1 MQNFGI
7 VQQGSTV
14 RIMFVTRDGSG
25 GAVAPSS
32 AFGNEDIEIYKDGG
46 ATQRAS
52 DAGITM
58 TSPFDTVTGLHLLA
72 IDLSDNT
79 DPGFYSAGSTY
90 HVTIQPDE
98 TVDSQTVVEV
108 LAMFH
113 IESDSQKAQRTLGE
127 KAYVTEVLATQTG
140 VSDGTK
146 LNLSAQIDA
155 QVPNDV
161 LIGTVWLVR
170 DETDG
175 RAEEVVVTDYAAT
188 GTLATVARLGDG
200 GALSFTP
207 VAGDQAWRVG
217 VVDRTYT
224 ASAADL
230 AIVDANVDTI
240 VSPYITG
247 TVGATSLGA
256 TSCSSDLT
264 AYADSE
270 LVGRTIVFTGGTA
283 AGQAGRIVSYTA
295 TNGVVGFTTI
305 TTAPLENDT
314 FVIV

>member
-1 MQNFGI
+1 
-7 VQQGSTV
+7 
-14 RIMFVTRDGSG
+14 
-25 GAVAPSS
+25 
-32 AFGNEDIEIYKDGG
+32 
-46 ATQRAS
+46 
-52 DAGITM
+52 M

-175 RAEEVVVTDYAAT
+175 RTEEVVVTDYAAT